1 MPLFRNFSHGAAA
14 AIALAALAAPLSTSA
29 SPSAAI
35 AQSVAEIVASGQFRG
50 VGRSHRSSG
59 TARLVR
65 RANGDLVVQL
75 EDFSVTGG
83 PDLRVWVTDAPNVRS
98 ERHARRANHVDLGR
112 LQRNRGNQSYV
123 VPAGAL
129 DGNHRSV
136 VIWCRAFGVLFAS
149 APLS

>member
-1 MPLFRNFSHGAAA
+1 MPLSRTFAHGAAA
-14 AIALAALAAPLSTSA
+14 AMAAAALTVPA
-29 SPSAAI
+29 SVGPTPSAAI
-35 AQSVAEIVASGQFRG
+35 AQTGAETIASGEFRG

-59 TARLVR
+59 TARIVR
-65 RANGDLVVQL
+65 RTNGDLVVQL

-83 PDLRVWVTDAPNVRS
+83 PDLRVWITDAPRVRS
-98 ERHARRANHVDLGR
+98 ERNARRANHVDLGR
-112 LQRNRGNQSYV
+112 LQSSRGDQSYV
-123 VPAGAL
+123 IPAGAL

>member
-1 MPLFRNFSHGAAA
+1 MPLFRTFSYGAAS
-14 AIALAALAAPLSTSA
+14 AIALAALAVPLSTGA

-35 AQSVAEIVASGQFRG
+35 AQSGAETVASGQFRG

-83 PDLRVWVTDAPNVRS
+83 PDLRVWVTDAASVRS

-112 LQRNRGNQSYV
+112 LQRSRGNQSYV
-123 VPAGAL
+123 IPAGAL